1 MISFRQYI
9 CEVLRK
15 VDGRWALVSK
25 KDQDKVLQYYKGTGK
40 PSQEWVDSVEKRVQ
54 YFKDQGK

>member
-1 MISFRQYI
+1 MISFKQYI
-9 CEVLRK
+9 YEVLRK